1 MFTST
6 RFCLNLLDFRP
17 RTQRDCNETCTIKG
31 IKIPKGLP
39 VMIPIYA
46 IHHDP
51 EFWPEPERF
60 DPERCENDVGIS
72 KYSCL
77 VFSSGLRVI
86 GMKNPRILFH
96 HILPPYPSPHNNWES
111 FTYCHDGHF
120 DLFDLFKE
128 IGFCKFCL
136 RCWRKGFQIIPSFRK
151 KLVLIPVDSLML
163 IGLQRRRKQN
173 VLLMRSCLLVMVP
186 EIALACD
193 LLCWKLSWRWCDYW
207 RSTI

>member
-1 MFTST
+1 MKPAPSKGSKFQKDCPSWYQFMPSIMTQSFGRSQRGLIRRGAKMTSK
-6 RFCLNLLDFRP
+6 C
-17 RTQRDCNETCTIKG
+17 
-31 IKIPKGLP
+31 
-39 VMIPIYA
+39 
-46 IHHDP
+46 
-51 EFWPEPERF
+51 
-60 DPERCENDVGIS
+60 
-72 KYSCL
+72 SCL
-77 VFSSGLRVI
+77 VFFRARSYQNE
-86 GMKNPRILFH
+86 K
-96 HILPPYPSPHNNWES
+96 SPNYYFIIFFRLIPAFMNNWGS

-128 IGFCKFCL
+128 ISFCKFCL
-136 RCWRKGFQIIPSFRK
+136 RCWRKFPLFGK

-163 IGLQRRRKQN
+163 IGLQKRRKQN